1 MACWQ
6 ISSKLAR
13 CGYSRRIKFATG
25 RTAEIDGQG
34 ELETVVA
41 VHNKLNKTV

>member
-13 CGYSRRIKFATG
+13 CAFRRQIKFATG

-41 VHNKLNKTV
+41 VHNKLKKTV